1 MFKRRDFIKLISVMG
16 GVALTPFRGHG
27 TFHGLSAGMDA
38 DQVEG
43 ELYAGFVLLPEGAP
57 KPIFVQDEQYGLP
70 NFCGA
75 FDEGRLG
82 KITGFY
88 SPQNTL
94 TDLTNKVEHPI
105 YALSNAPDGL
115 RYSGAG
121 LVVHENGSVICGD
134 ITYEAFDPQVD
145 IWYTAVS
152 VWFNLDHP
160 RPVPLWQEGNAGQKD
175 LNGSLEKVDFLP
187 GGGGV
192 MVQTPL
198 GFSWHWVMQDVY
210 YSLNADLPSYQNKK
224 QLQESLAHGLTLH
237 S

>member
-1 MFKRRDFIKLISVMG
+1 MFNRRDFIKFMSLMG
-16 GVALTPFRGHG
+16 GVVLNPFQRFGNWS
-27 TFHGLSAGMDA
+27 GLAA
-38 DQVEG
+38 DMIEETSVG
-43 ELYAGFVLLPEGAP
+43 ELYGGFVLLPEGAP

-134 ITYEAFDPQVD
+134 ITYEAFDPQID

-152 VWFNLDHP
+152 VWFYLDHP
-160 RPVPLWQEGNAGQKD
+160 RPVPLWQEGNAGHKD
-175 LNGSLEKVDFLP
+175 LYGSLEKVDFLP

-192 MVQTPL
+192 MVQTRL

-210 YSLNADLPSYQNKK
+210 YALNADLPPYQNKK
-224 QLQESLAHGLTLH
+224 ELKESLAHGLTLH